1 MRPVPFLLAALL
13 LCPIPQAQAQ
23 AAPPPFSPTQTQ
35 APTQTQ
41 TPTQTQAA
49 APALPS
55 GLGAVTH
62 TTLPNGLQVL
72 AAPSSAADLVTVDVW
87 VGAGTRRETDADR
100 GAAHF
105 IEHLIFKGTPTRS
118 PGQIDAAIED
128 LGGSLNAA
136 TSYDWAHFYVT
147 VGASDALAALTV
159 VADAVMHASLRQ
171 ADMDTER
178 SVILSERARQLA
190 SPATRTTEA
199 ATALLFPDHPYGR
212 PLLGTPQGIVGMTRA
227 QVQDF
232 YKANYVPGN
241 VTLVLSG
248 NISAQAAQDM
258 AQKAFG
264 AWPAAPV
271 PAGSLPA
278 APALTQ
284 MRAAT
289 LSGGPGRA
297 YLTLGWQAPAVSDQ
311 PDAWVMDVLLTYLGQ
326 AGNNKLDQDLK
337 RRQKIVSAISASY
350 LTQRDRGQMTITASF
365 DPTQTEPVRRAI
377 LADITALREV
387 PLNAD
392 EIGAARRALLA
403 SYLFDAETN
412 SGRANALGFYN
423 TINTYR
429 YDTDYLAH
437 VLSVTP
443 AQVQAVARKYLDP
456 AVYASVTLLPPT
468 NPVLASRRR

>member
-1 MRPVPFLLAALL
+1 MRFPAPTLPLVLL
-13 LCPIPQAQAQ
+13 LSLSCLTAQAQ
-23 AAPPPFSPTQTQ
+23 TPPALLSSP
-35 APTQTQ
+35 A
-41 TPTQTQAA
+41 QAA

-62 TTLPNGLQVL
+62 TTLANGLQVL
-72 AAPSSAADLVTVDVW
+72 AAPSAAADLVTVDVW
-87 VGAGTRRETDADR
+87 VGAGTRRETAANT

-118 PGQIDAAIED
+118 PGEIDAAIED

-147 VGASDALAALTV
+147 VGASDAPAALGIL
-159 VADAVMHASLRQ
+159 ADAVMHADLRQ

-178 SVILSERARQLA
+178 NVILSERARQLA
-190 SPATRTTEA
+190 SPATRTTEEVS
-199 ATALLFPDHPYGR
+199 ALLFPNHPYGR
-212 PLLGTPQGIVGMTRA
+212 PLLGTLESINSMTRSA
-227 QVQDF
+227 VLDF

-248 NISAQAAQDM
+248 NLSPAAAQDM

-264 AWPAAPV
+264 AWPAAPA
-271 PAGSLPA
+271 PPDTLAPA
-278 APALTQ
+278 APQTQ
-284 MRAAT
+284 PRAET
-289 LSGGPGRA
+289 LSGGQGQA
-297 YLTLGWQAPAVSDQ
+297 YLTLGWHAPAVSNQ

-326 AGNNKLDQDLK
+326 AGNNKLDVDLR
-337 RRQKIVSAISASY
+337 RRQKIVSSIAANY
-350 LTQRDRGQMTITASF
+350 LTQRGPGQITITAAF

-377 LADITALREV
+377 LAEITALRSV

-403 SYLFDAETN
+403 SYLFDAETG

-429 YDTDYLAH
+429 YDTEYIAH

-456 AVYASVTLLPPT
+456 NVYASVTLLPPA
-468 NPVLASRRR
+468 NPVLASVRR

>member
-1 MRPVPFLLAALL
+1 M
-13 LCPIPQAQAQ
+13 
-23 AAPPPFSPTQTQ
+23 
-35 APTQTQ
+35 
-41 TPTQTQAA
+41 
-49 APALPS
+49 
-55 GLGAVTH
+55 TH
-62 TTLPNGLQVL
+62 TTLANGLQVL
-72 AAPSSAADLVTVDVW
+72 TAPSSAADLVTVDIW
-87 VGAGTRRETDADR
+87 VGAGTRRETAANR

-118 PGQIDAAIED
+118 PGEIDAAIED

-147 VGASDALAALTV
+147 VGASDAPAALGV
-159 VADAVMHASLRQ
+159 LADAVMHASLRQ

-190 SPATRTTEA
+190 SPAARTTEEVS
-199 ATALLFPDHPYGR
+199 ALLFPNHPYGR
-212 PLLGTPQGIVGMTRA
+212 PLLGTLDSINSMPRSTVL
-227 QVQDF
+227 DF
-232 YKANYVPGN
+232 YKAHYVPGN

-248 NISAQAAQDM
+248 NLRPAEAQDM

-271 PAGSLPA
+271 PADTLA
-278 APALTQ
+278 TPALQTQ
-284 MRAAT
+284 PRAET
-289 LSGGPGRA
+289 LGGGRGQA
-297 YLTLGWQAPAVSDQ
+297 YLTLGWRAPAVSDQ

-326 AGNNKLDQDLK
+326 AGNNKLDTDLHRK
-337 RRQKIVSAISASY
+337 QKIVSSITANY
-350 LTQRDRGQMTITASF
+350 LTQRSPGQITITAAF

-377 LADITALREV
+377 LAEVAALREV

-429 YDTDYLAH
+429 YDTEYIAH

-443 AQVQAVARKYLDP
+443 AQVQAVARKYLNP
-456 AVYASVTLLPPT
+456 NGYASVTLLPPA
-468 NPVLASRRR
+468 NPILASLRR

>member
-1 MRPVPFLLAALL
+1 MRSPAPTFPLALL
-13 LCPIPQAQAQ
+13 LSLSCLTAQAQ
-23 AAPPPFSPTQTQ
+23 TAP
-35 APTQTQ
+35 APLS
-41 TPTQTQAA
+41 TPTQAA

-55 GLGAVTH
+55 GLGAVTR
-62 TTLPNGLQVL
+62 TTLPNGVQVL
-72 AAPSSAADLVTVDVW
+72 AAPSAAADLVTVDVW
-87 VGAGTRRETDADR
+87 VGAGTRRETAANA

-118 PGQIDAAIED
+118 PGEIDAAIED

-147 VGASDALAALTV
+147 VGASDAPAALSIL
-159 VADAVMHASLRQ
+159 ADAVMHAGLRQ

-178 SVILSERARQLA
+178 TVILSERARQLA
-190 SPATRTTEA
+190 TPAARTTEEVS
-199 ATALLFPDHPYGR
+199 ALLFPNHPYRR
-212 PLLGTPQGIVGMTRA
+212 PLLGTLDSINSMTRPPLL
-227 QVQDF
+227 DF
-232 YKANYVPGN
+232 YHANYVPGN

-248 NISAQAAQDM
+248 NLTPAAAQDM

-271 PAGSLPA
+271 PADTLAPQA
-278 APALTQ
+278 AQTQ
-284 MRAAT
+284 PRAET
-289 LSGGPGRA
+289 LSGGQGQA
-297 YLTLGWQAPAVSDQ
+297 FLTLGWHAPAVSDQ

-326 AGNNKLDQDLK
+326 AGNNKLDVDL
-337 RRQKIVSAISASY
+337 RRKQKIVSSITANY
-350 LTQRDRGQMTITASF
+350 LTQRDPGQITITAGF

-377 LADITALREV
+377 LAEITALRDV

-392 EIGAARRALLA
+392 DIAAARRALLA
-403 SYLFDAETN
+403 SYLFDAETG

-429 YDTDYLAH
+429 YDTEYIAH

-443 AQVQAVARKYLDP
+443 VQVQAVARKYLDP
-456 AVYASVTLLPPT
+456 NAYASVTLLPPA
-468 NPVLASRRR
+468 NPVLASLRR

>member
-1 MRPVPFLLAALL
+1 MRFPAPAFPLALL
-13 LCPIPQAQAQ
+13 LTLSCFPAQAQ
-23 AAPPPFSPTQTQ
+23 TASLSLPAA
-35 APTQTQ
+35 A
-41 TPTQTQAA
+41 QAA

-55 GLGAVTH
+55 GLGVVTH
-62 TTLPNGLQVL
+62 ATLPNGLQVL
-72 AAPSSAADLVTVDVW
+72 AAPSAAADLVTVDVW
-87 VGAGTRRETDADR
+87 VGAGTRRETTANR

-118 PGQIDAAIED
+118 PGEIDAAVED

-147 VGASDALAALTV
+147 VGASDAPAALSIL
-159 VADAVMHASLRQ
+159 ADAVMHASLRQ

-190 SPATRTTEA
+190 SPAARTTEEVS
-199 ATALLFPDHPYGR
+199 ALLFPNHPYGH
-212 PLLGTPQGIVGMTRA
+212 PLMGTLDSINSMSRTTVL
-227 QVQDF
+227 DF
-232 YKANYVPGN
+232 YKTYYVPGN

-248 NISAQAAQDM
+248 NLSPAAAQDM
-258 AQKAFG
+258 AERAFG

-271 PAGSLPA
+271 PADTL
-278 APALTQ
+278 APEATQ
-284 MRAAT
+284 TQPRAET
-289 LSGGPGRA
+289 LDGGRGQA
-297 YLTLGWQAPAVSDQ
+297 YLTMGWHAPAVSDQ

-326 AGNNKLDQDLK
+326 AGNNRLDTDLR
-337 RRQKIVSAISASY
+337 RRQKIVSSITANY
-350 LTQRDRGQMTITASF
+350 LTQRDPGQITITAAF

-377 LADITALREV
+377 LAEITALRAV

-392 EIGAARRALLA
+392 EIGTARRALLA

-429 YDTDYLAH
+429 YDTEYIAH

-443 AQVQAVARKYLDP
+443 AQVQAVARKYLNP
-456 AVYASVTLLPPT
+456 HVYASVTLLPPA
-468 NPVLASRRR
+468 NPVLASVRR

>member
-1 MRPVPFLLAALL
+1 MPAPFPA
-13 LCPIPQAQAQ
+13 
-23 AAPPPFSPTQTQ
+23 T
-35 APTQTQ
+35 
-41 TPTQTQAA
+41 TQAA

-72 AAPSSAADLVTVDVW
+72 AAPSAAADLVTVDVW
-87 VGAGTRRETDADR
+87 VGAGTRRETTANE

-118 PGQIDAAIED
+118 PGEIDAAIED

-147 VGASDALAALTV
+147 VGASDAPAALGV
-159 VADAVMHASLRQ
+159 LADAVMHASLRQ

-178 SVILSERARQLA
+178 NVILSERARQLA
-190 SPATRTTEA
+190 SPAARTTEEVG
-199 ATALLFPDHPYGR
+199 ALLFPDHPYGR
-212 PLLGTPQGIVGMTRA
+212 PLLGTLDSINGMTRSS
-227 QVQDF
+227 VLDF

-248 NISAQAAQDM
+248 NLTPQAAQDM

-264 AWPAAPV
+264 AWQAAPV
-271 PAGSLPA
+271 PADTLAS
-278 APALTQ
+278 APALAQT
-284 MRAAT
+284 RAET
-289 LSGGPGRA
+289 LGSGQGQA

-311 PDAWVMDVLLTYLGQ
+311 PDAWVMDVLLSYLGQ
-326 AGNNKLDQDLK
+326 AGSSKLDTDLR

-350 LTQRDRGQMTITASF
+350 LTQRDKGQMTITASF

-377 LADITALREV
+377 LADIAALRAV

-392 EIGAARRALLA
+392 EIGAARRSLLA
-403 SYLFDAETN
+403 SYLFDAQTN

-423 TINTYR
+423 TINTYQ
-429 YDTDYLAH
+429 YDTEYIAH

-443 AQVQAVARKYLDP
+443 AQVQTVARKYLNP
-456 AVYASVTLLPPT
+456 NVYASVTLLPPT
-468 NPVLASRRR
+468 NPVLASARR